1 MYKIFLILITVFFV
15 GCSAKTP
22 ITWDKRITNT
32 HIEPVDLVY
41 SEYGKEHKKSMLF
54 IHGFGESQ
62 YTWRFL
68 VEKLSKKYHIYTLDL
83 KGFGES
89 PKTDDD
95 DYSVYDQAVLV
106 QKFMEK
112 HQIKDTTVVGRSFGG
127 GVALVLAL
135 MQNEKSKSIDKKT
148 DKRIDK
154 LVLIDSMSYNQRLP
168 SMLRDLKIPFFG
180 FLAIHLFSDAWI
192 VESGYKYAFFNDSLI
207 PKESLT
213 YAEKMLS
220 LPLAKSAY
228 LKCVHCLVPDDIEKI
243 EKKYKEITLPTL
255 ILWGEDDVSIRVDKA
270 KRLHHDLPNSR
281 LKIFKK
287 TGHMP
292 QEERPKEVL
301 EEIEKFMEKI

>member
-1 MYKIFLILITVFFV
+1 M

-41 SEYGKEHKKSMLF
+41 NEYGKEHNKSMVF

-68 VEKLSKKYHIYTLDL
+68 VKKLSKKYHIYTLDL

-112 HQIKDTTVVGRSFGG
+112 HQIQDSTVVGRSFGG

-135 MQNEKSKSIDKKT
+135 MQNENAVENQSNKKIE
-148 DKRIDK
+148 R

-168 SMLRDLKIPFFG
+168 SMLRDLKTPLLG
-180 FLAIHLFSDAWI
+180 FLGIHLFSNAWI
-192 VESGYKYAFFNDSLI
+192 VESGYKYSFFNDNLI

-228 LKCVHCLVPDDIEKI
+228 LKCVDCLIPDDIEKI

-255 ILWGEDDVSIRVDKA
+255 ILWGENDVSIRVDKA

-301 EEIEKFMEKI
+301 EEIERFMATSR

>member
-1 MYKIFLILITVFFV
+1 MYRNFLILITVFFV
-15 GCSAKTP
+15 GCSAKQP
-22 ITWDKRITNT
+22 ITWEKRIVNT

-41 SEYGKEHKKSMLF
+41 SEYGKGHKRSIVF

-68 VEKLSKKYHIYTLDL
+68 VEELSDKYHIYTLDL

-89 PKTDDD
+89 PKSDDD

-106 QKFMEK
+106 QRFMQQ
-112 HQIKDTTVVGRSFGG
+112 HQIIDATVVGRSFGG

-135 MQNEKSKSIDKKT
+135 MQNENTTS
-148 DKRIDK
+148 KRIGK
-154 LVLIDSMSYNQRLP
+154 LVLIDSMSYRQRLP
-168 SMLRDLKIPFFG
+168 SMLRDLKIPFLG

-192 VESGYKYAFFNDSLI
+192 VESGYKYAFFNDDLI
-207 PKESLT
+207 PKESLV

-220 LPLAKSAY
+220 LPSAKSAY
-228 LKCVHCLVPDDIEKI
+228 LKSVHCLVPDDIQEI
-243 EKKYKEITLPTL
+243 EKKYRDIRLPTL
-255 ILWGEDDVSIRVDKA
+255 ILWGENDVSIHVDMA
-270 KRLHHDLPNSR
+270 KRLHKELPNSH
-281 LKIFKK
+281 LKIFKE

-301 EEIEKFMEKI
+301 KEIEHFMEANR

>member
-1 MYKIFLILITVFFV
+1 MYNFFLILITVFFV
-15 GCSAKTP
+15 GCSAKKP
-22 ITWDKRITNT
+22 ITWEQRINNT
-32 HIEPVDLVY
+32 HIAPVKLVY
-41 SEYGKEHKKSMLF
+41 SEYGKEHKKSIVF

-68 VEKLSKKYHIYTLDL
+68 VEELSKKYHIYTLDL

-106 QKFMEK
+106 QQFMQK
-112 HQIKDTTVVGRSFGG
+112 HQIRDATVVGRSFGG

-135 MQNEKSKSIDKKT
+135 MQNESSLEKK
-148 DKRIDK
+148 IDK
-154 LVLIDSMSYNQRLP
+154 LVLINSMSYSQRLP

-180 FLAIHLFSDAWI
+180 FLGIHLFSNAWI
-192 VESGYKYAFFNDSLI
+192 VESGYKYAFFNDDLI
-207 PKESLT
+207 PKKSLT
-213 YAEKMLS
+213 HAEKMLS

-228 LKCVHCLVPDDIEKI
+228 LKSVHCLIPDDIKEI
-243 EKKYKEITLPTL
+243 EKKYREIRLPTL
-255 ILWGEDDVSIRVDKA
+255 ILWGEDDVSIRVDMA
-270 KRLHHDLPNSR
+270 KRLHKELPNSH
-281 LKIFKK
+281 LKIFKE

-301 EEIEKFMEKI
+301 KEIERFMGANR

>member
-1 MYKIFLILITVFFV
+1 
-15 GCSAKTP
+15 
-22 ITWDKRITNT
+22 
-32 HIEPVDLVY
+32 
-41 SEYGKEHKKSMLF
+41 MLF

-68 VEKLSKKYHIYTLDL
+68 VEELSKKYHIYTLDL

-228 LKCVHCLVPDDIEKI
+228 LKCVHCLVPEDIKTI

-255 ILWGEDDVSIRVDKA
+255 ILWGEDDVSIRVNMA